1 MCCSDKDHARA
12 CSTSGNTLPV
22 CPECAEYFQ
31 VGGTRSSLWHRQV
44 HVLLWHRSFFSL
56 SGHRVSLVWKCW
68 KNVASVARVKRTYRE
83 RQCGCIAE
91 EQVYASIRDY
101 QRVRRSGTVEGKL
114 CPALWVP
121 SNDRH
126 AGRDRK
132 LVEGGLV
139 GDTKSPRGLAMR
151 NQTVAPTADTCETC
165 EPSQAV

>member
-1 MCCSDKDHARA
+1 MLVCFMARKASCVSPMC
-12 CSTSGNTLPV
+12 
-22 CPECAEYFQ
+22 
-31 VGGTRSSLWHRQV
+31 
-44 HVLLWHRSFFSL
+44 LL
-56 SGHRVSLVWKCW
+56 
-68 KNVASVARVKRTYRE
+68 
-83 RQCGCIAE
+83 ID
-91 EQVYASIRDY
+91 ASIRDY
-101 QRVRRSGTVEGKL
+101 QRERRSGTVEGKL